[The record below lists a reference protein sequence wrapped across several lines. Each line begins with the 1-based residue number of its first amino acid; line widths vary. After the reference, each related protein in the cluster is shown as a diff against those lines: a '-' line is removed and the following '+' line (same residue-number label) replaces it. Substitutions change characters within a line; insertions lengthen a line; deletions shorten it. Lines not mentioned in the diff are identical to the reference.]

1 MESIGVKS
9 YRVIWSNADGDFER
23 DFDFFNDSEKN
34 FRAMYDFAQFLK
46 DAGCDLLQ
54 IEEKQQVLVEGINC

>member
-34 FRAMYDFAQFLK
+34 FRAMYDFARHVK
-46 DAGCDLLQ
+46 NEGCDLLQ
-54 IEEKQQVLVEGINC
+54 VEETQRILVEGINC